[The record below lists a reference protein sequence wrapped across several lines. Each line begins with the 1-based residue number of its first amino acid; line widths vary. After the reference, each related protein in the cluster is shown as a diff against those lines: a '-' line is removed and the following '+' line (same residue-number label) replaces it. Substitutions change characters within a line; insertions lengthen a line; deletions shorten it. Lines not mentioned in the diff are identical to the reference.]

1 MADKAPKKRTATEG
15 KVVSVR
21 FTDAALH
28 TKGRQFAIGQ
38 GITFGEL
45 VTAAL
50 AEYLRN
56 HSGGQGRG

>member
-1 MADKAPKKRTATEG
+1 MKQQKAAGKAG

-28 TKGRQFAIGQ
+28 IRGRQYAVGK

-45 VTAAL
+45 VSLAL
-50 AEYLRN
+50 AEYLKKN
-56 HSGGQGRG
+56 G

>member
-1 MADKAPKKRTATEG
+1 MAQKKTTKKKGQG

-28 TKGRQFAIGQ
+28 IKGRQYAVGQ

-45 VTAAL
+45 VSEAL
-50 AEYLRN
+50 REYLKK
-56 HSGGQGRG
+56 RGA

>member
-1 MADKAPKKRTATEG
+1 MAEKAIARKKRSRGQG

-28 TKGRQFAIGQ
+28 IKGRQYAVGQ

-45 VTAAL
+45 VSAAL
-50 AEYLRN
+50 AEYLKK
-56 HSGGQGRG
+56 RGV